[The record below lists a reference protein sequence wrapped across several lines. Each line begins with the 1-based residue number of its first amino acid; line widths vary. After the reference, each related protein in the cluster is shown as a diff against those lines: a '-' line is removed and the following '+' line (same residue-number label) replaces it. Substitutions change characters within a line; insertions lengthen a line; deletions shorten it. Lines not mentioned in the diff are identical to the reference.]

1 MKYPLTLRGRIAC
14 CTAAITAFALIV
26 LAAGTWFYV
35 YLEDLEAIDGHLA
48 IEILAIRAD
57 IANGEVEADE
67 FEEDEFEH
75 GEGLAVI
82 EADGALLGR
91 TPSFPL
97 EIVEI
102 GREDLGFSIQ
112 SYQGSRWRIY
122 SSERQGV
129 VVVTG
134 FELEEFDDI
143 LDDLASIQFL
153 LVPLVSLFTAWMSW
167 LVAGRSLAPIRDATA
182 TAAKIGTN
190 DLSARLPIIRSD
202 DEIGQFTEV
211 LNGMLDR
218 IEKSYLQAKRFAG
231 DASHELSTP
240 LTIIKGE
247 LEKLV
252 ANHQLSDPAEQ
263 GIVSAQQE
271 VDRMHQIIDQL
282 LILARFDAGKASA
295 DYAPINLSKLLDE
308 MAEDVD
314 MLSENQALV
323 VKHKIDPGLWVKGD
337 FCQLHRL
344 FLNLFSNA
352 TKYNGPGGLI
362 DYQLRSRNGLLQF
375 TISNSGPQI
384 TETNRE
390 RIFERFF
397 QTDESHAT
405 RGNGLGLSL
414 CREIAHAHGGTIRLV
429 SSTVEVTEFLVEL
442 PQVSPG

>member
-1 MKYPLTLRGRIAC
+1 
-14 CTAAITAFALIV
+14 
-26 LAAGTWFYV
+26 
-35 YLEDLEAIDGHLA
+35 
-48 IEILAIRAD
+48 
-57 IANGEVEADE
+57 
-67 FEEDEFEH
+67 
-75 GEGLAVI
+75 
-82 EADGALLGR
+82 
-91 TPSFPL
+91 
-97 EIVEI
+97 
-102 GREDLGFSIQ
+102 
-112 SYQGSRWRIY
+112 
-122 SSERQGV
+122 
-129 VVVTG
+129 
-134 FELEEFDDI
+134 
-143 LDDLASIQFL
+143 
-153 LVPLVSLFTAWMSW
+153 
-167 LVAGRSLAPIRDATA
+167 
-182 TAAKIGTN
+182 
-190 DLSARLPIIRSD
+190 
-202 DEIGQFTEV
+202 
-211 LNGMLDR
+211 
-218 IEKSYLQAKRFAG
+218 
-231 DASHELSTP
+231 
-240 LTIIKGE
+240 
-247 LEKLV
+247 
-252 ANHQLSDPAEQ
+252 
-263 GIVSAQQE
+263 
-271 VDRMHQIIDQL
+271 MHQIIDQL